1 MIKKFFFIIIEPLK
15 SFANR
20 NFAEKL
26 SVFYHKHKWISY
38 LLAFLATIV
47 LLVLNYVLPN
57 L

>member
-1 MIKKFFFIIIEPLK
+1 MIKKFFTIIIEPLK

>member
-1 MIKKFFFIIIEPLK
+1 MIKKLFITIIEPLK

-26 SVFYHKHKWISY
+26 SVFYHKNKWISY
-38 LLAFLATIV
+38 VIALLITLI
-47 LLVLNYVLPN
+47 LLFLNYVLPN